1 VAIYGNLYL
10 QTDLRFDNLFV
21 KEIFN
26 AANNVYITGKS
37 TQMVDASLNGNL
49 NVNMDASFNGRLAVA
64 QDVSFNSNINV
75 LLDSSL
81 NGNLFVGNNV
91 VINGNSINN
100 GDVSMVSSLELNG
113 QMIARNNMNVY
124 GIINQYSSIAT
135 PQNTI
140 VNNTSYVTSNASQ
153 VTLGTS
159 SNQSVYVPGNIG
171 IGTTSPSVPLF
182 VNKSVSS
189 TGQADGYYFDNTG
202 STIKTNITNTPYN
215 YSIYAINSIG
225 TSDKIVAS
233 SAVYFSD
240 ERIKTNIENIDTE
253 MALESIRKIEPK
265 KYEYIDSIGKG
276 LEPTWGFVAQQV
288 KNILE
293 YTVSTSKNFI
303 PDIYEL
309 CEVIN
314 EKTIRLNNKT
324 THKLTVSSSLK
335 AMSKNNCELFFTIK
349 EILDDKIFTVKQSIC
364 TEDIFDNKI
373 FIYGQEIDDFNNLDK
388 NAIFT
393 ITTAALKQVDKELQ
407 DTKTKVQYQ
416 KTRIDL
422 LEEQIKI
429 INDKF
434 RIF

>member
-1 VAIYGNLYL
+1 MNNRLYIQNDASINGNFYVGGKTIYNNDASFNKFIRGTDASFTGNVAIYGNLYL

-26 AANNVYITGKS
+26 AANNVYITGQS
-37 TQMVDASLNGNL
+37 TQMVDASLSGNL
-49 NVNMDASFNGRLAVA
+49 NVNLDTSLNGRLAVA
-64 QDVSFNSNINV
+64 RDVSFNRNINV

-81 NGNLFVGNNV
+81 NGNLLVGNNV
-91 VINGNSINN
+91 IINGTTKNI

-124 GIINQYSSIAT
+124 GIINQYSTVAT

-159 SNQSVYVPGNIG
+159 SSQTVYVPGNIG

-202 STIKTNITNTPYN
+202 STIKPNSTNTPYN

-233 SAVYFSD
+233 SAIYFSD
-240 ERIKTNIENIDTE
+240 ERIKTNIENINTE
-253 MALESIRKIEPK
+253 TALESIRKIEPK
-265 KYEYIDSIGKG
+265 KYEYIDTIGKG
-276 LEPTWGFVAQQV
+276 PEPTWGFVAQQV
-288 KNILE
+288 KNVLE

-303 PDIYEL
+303 PSIYEL
-309 CEVIN
+309 CEVVD
-314 EKTIRLNNKT
+314 EKTIRLINKT
-324 THKLTVSSSLK
+324 TYNLTVACSLK
-335 AMSKNNCELFFTIK
+335 AMSKSHCELFFTIK
-349 EILDDKIFTVKQSIC
+349 EILDDKTFTLEQSIYS
-364 TEDIFDNKI
+364 EDIFENKI
-373 FIYGQEIDDFNNLDK
+373 FIYGQFCSIDMN
-388 NAIFT
+388 
-393 ITTAALKQVDKELQ
+393 
-407 DTKTKVQYQ
+407 
-416 KTRIDL
+416 
-422 LEEQIKI
+422 I
-429 INDKF
+429 I
-434 RIF
+434 